1 MASAGVGNPDLT
13 EIERNLV
20 RLGERLG
27 RAAERAGRNPSGVQ
41 LVAVTKGF
49 PPETIRLAAQLG
61 LTQVGENRV
70 EEALPKRE
78 GLVDL
83 PELAW
88 HMIGHLQSRKAAL
101 VPGAFRMV
109 HSVDRPKIARLLDR
123 HAGLAGLRLPVLLQ
137 CNVSGEAS
145 KSGWPLPDRPTWET
159 VLPEFDQIAR
169 LPHLQLMGLM
179 TMAPLTADMEAA
191 RPVFRTLRHLAE
203 FLRDRTPWGW
213 EVLSMGMSDDF
224 EIAVE
229 EGATLLRIG
238 RALFGPRPEG

>member
-1 MASAGVGNPDLT
+1 LT
-13 EIERNLV
+13 EIERNLS
-20 RLGERLG
+20 LLHERIR
-27 RAAERAGRNPSGVQ
+27 RAAERAGRNPSEVQ

-49 PPETIRLAAQLG
+49 PPGTIRLAAQAG

-70 EEALPKRE
+70 EEALPKQE
-78 GLVDL
+78 SLVDL

-101 VPGAFRMV
+101 VPGAFRML

-123 HAGLAGLRLPVLLQ
+123 HASSAGLRLPVLLQ
-137 CNVSGEAS
+137 CNVSGEAT
-145 KSGWPLPDRPTWET
+145 KSGWPLADRSTWEAI
-159 VLPEFDQIAR
+159 LPEFDQIAR

-179 TMAPLTADMEAA
+179 TMAPLSPDPEAA
-191 RPVFRTLRHLAE
+191 RPAFRALRHLAE
-203 FLRDRTPWGW
+203 FLRERTPWGW

-224 EIAVE
+224 EMAVE

>member
-1 MASAGVGNPDLT
+1 VGNPNLT
-13 EIERNLV
+13 EIERNLSQL
-20 RLGERLG
+20 RERIR
-27 RAAERAGRNPSGVQ
+27 RAAERAGKDPSGVQ
-41 LVAVTKGF
+41 LIAVTKGF
-49 PPETIRLAAQLG
+49 PPETIRLAAQVG

-78 GLVDL
+78 ALGDL
-83 PELAW
+83 PGLAW
-88 HMIGHLQSRKAAL
+88 HLIGHLQSRKAAL

-123 HAGLAGLRLPVLLQ
+123 QAGSAGLRLPVLLQ

-145 KSGWPLPDRPTWET
+145 KSGWPLGDRSTWEA
-159 VLPEFDQIAR
+159 VLPDLAQIAQ
-169 LPHLQLMGLM
+169 LPHLHVMGLM
-179 TMAPLTADMEAA
+179 TMAPLTPDPEAA
-191 RPVFRTLRHLAE
+191 RPVFRTLRNLAE
-203 FLRDRTPWGW
+203 FLRGRTPWGW

-238 RALFGPRPEG
+238 RALFGTRP

>member
-1 MASAGVGNPDLT
+1 MGNPSLT
-13 EIERNLV
+13 EIERNLSQL
-20 RLGERLG
+20 RERIR
-27 RAAERAGRNPSGVQ
+27 RAAERAGRNPSRVQ

-49 PPETIRLAAQLG
+49 PPETIRLAAQVG

-78 GLVDL
+78 ALGDL

-123 HAGLAGLRLPVLLQ
+123 QAGSAGLRLPVLLQ

-145 KSGWPLPDRPTWET
+145 KSGWPLADRSTWET

-179 TMAPLTADMEAA
+179 TMAPLTPDPEAA
-191 RPVFRTLRHLAE
+191 RPAFRTLRRLAE
-203 FLRDRTPWGW
+203 FLREGTPWGW

-238 RALFGPRPEG
+238 RELFGPRPEG

>member
-1 MASAGVGNPDLT
+1 MT
-13 EIERNLV
+13 EIERNLSQL
-20 RLGERLG
+20 RERIR
-27 RAAERAGRNPSGVQ
+27 RAAERAGRDPSEVQ

-49 PPETIRLAAQLG
+49 PPETIRLAAQAG
-61 LTQVGENRV
+61 LTEVGENRV

-78 GLVDL
+78 ALGDL
-83 PELAW
+83 PGLAW

-123 HAGLAGLRLPVLLQ
+123 QAGSAGLRLPVLLQ

-145 KSGWPLPDRPTWET
+145 KSGWPLADRSTWET

-179 TMAPLTADMEAA
+179 TMAPLTPDPEAA
-191 RPVFRTLRHLAE
+191 RPAFRTLRRLAE
-203 FLRDRTPWGW
+203 FLREGTPWGW

-238 RALFGPRPEG
+238 RELFGPRPEG

>member
-1 MASAGVGNPDLT
+1 
-13 EIERNLV
+13 
-20 RLGERLG
+20 
-27 RAAERAGRNPSGVQ
+27 
-41 LVAVTKGF
+41 VTKGF
-49 PPETIRLAAQLG
+49 PPETIRLAAQAG
-61 LTQVGENRV
+61 LTEVGENRV

-78 GLVDL
+78 ALGDL
-83 PELAW
+83 PGLAW

-123 HAGLAGLRLPVLLQ
+123 QAGSAGLRLPVLLQ

-145 KSGWPLPDRPTWET
+145 KSGWPLADRSTWET

-179 TMAPLTADMEAA
+179 TMAPLTPDPEAT
-191 RPVFRTLRHLAE
+191 RPAFRTLRRLAE
-203 FLRDRTPWGW
+203 FLREGTPWGW

-238 RALFGPRPEG
+238 RELFGPRPEG

>member
-1 MASAGVGNPDLT
+1 MGNPGLT
-13 EIERNLV
+13 EIGRNLSQL
-20 RLGERLG
+20 RERIR
-27 RAAERAGRNPSGVQ
+27 RAAERAGRDPSEVQ

-49 PPETIRLAAQLG
+49 PPETIRLAAQAG
-61 LTQVGENRV
+61 LTEVGENRV

-78 GLVDL
+78 ALGDL
-83 PELAW
+83 PGLAW

-123 HAGLAGLRLPVLLQ
+123 QAGSAGLRLPVLLQ

-145 KSGWPLPDRPTWET
+145 KSGWPLADRSTWET

-179 TMAPLTADMEAA
+179 TMAPLTPDPEAA
-191 RPVFRTLRHLAE
+191 RPAFRTLRRLAE
-203 FLRDRTPWGW
+203 FLREGTPWGW

-238 RALFGPRPEG
+238 RELFGPRPEG

>member
-1 MASAGVGNPDLT
+1 MGNPGLT
-13 EIERNLV
+13 EIERNLSQL
-20 RLGERLG
+20 RERIR
-27 RAAERAGRNPSGVQ
+27 RAAERAGRDPSEVQ

-49 PPETIRLAAQLG
+49 PPETIRLAAQAG
-61 LTQVGENRV
+61 LTEVGENRV

-78 GLVDL
+78 ALGDL
-83 PELAW
+83 PGLAW

-123 HAGLAGLRLPVLLQ
+123 QAGSAGLRLPVLLQ

-145 KSGWPLPDRPTWET
+145 KSGWPLADRSTWET

-179 TMAPLTADMEAA
+179 TMAPLTPDPEAA
-191 RPVFRTLRHLAE
+191 RPAFRTLRRLAE
-203 FLRDRTPWGW
+203 FLREGTPWGW

-238 RALFGPRPEG
+238 RELFGPRPEG

>member
-1 MASAGVGNPDLT
+1 VGNPGLT
-13 EIERNLV
+13 EIERNLSQL
-20 RLGERLG
+20 RERIR
-27 RAAERAGRNPSGVQ
+27 RAAERAGRDPSEVQ

-49 PPETIRLAAQLG
+49 PPETIRLAAQAG
-61 LTQVGENRV
+61 LTEVGENRV

-78 GLVDL
+78 ALGDL
-83 PELAW
+83 PGLAW

-123 HAGLAGLRLPVLLQ
+123 QAGSAGLRLPVLLQ

-145 KSGWPLPDRPTWET
+145 KSGWPLADRSTWET

-179 TMAPLTADMEAA
+179 TMAPLTPDPEAA
-191 RPVFRTLRHLAE
+191 RPAFRTLRRLAE
-203 FLRDRTPWGW
+203 FLREGTPWGW

-238 RALFGPRPEG
+238 RELFGPRPER

>member
-1 MASAGVGNPDLT
+1 VGNPGLT
-13 EIERNLV
+13 EIERNLSQL
-20 RLGERLG
+20 RERIR
-27 RAAERAGRNPSGVQ
+27 RAAERAGRDPSEVQ

-49 PPETIRLAAQLG
+49 PPETIRLAAQAG
-61 LTQVGENRV
+61 LTEVGENRV

-78 GLVDL
+78 ALGDL
-83 PELAW
+83 PGLAW

-123 HAGLAGLRLPVLLQ
+123 QAGSAGLRLPVLLQ

-145 KSGWPLPDRPTWET
+145 KSGWPLADRSTWET

-179 TMAPLTADMEAA
+179 TMAPLTPDPEAA
-191 RPVFRTLRHLAE
+191 RPAFRTLRRLAE
-203 FLRDRTPWGW
+203 FLREGTPWGW

-238 RALFGPRPEG
+238 RELFGPRPEG

>member
-1 MASAGVGNPDLT
+1 VGNPGLT
-13 EIERNLV
+13 EIGRNLSQL
-20 RLGERLG
+20 RERIR
-27 RAAERAGRNPSGVQ
+27 RAAERAGRDPSEVQ

-49 PPETIRLAAQLG
+49 PPETIRLAAQAG

-78 GLVDL
+78 ALGDL
-83 PELAW
+83 PGLAW

-123 HAGLAGLRLPVLLQ
+123 QAGSAGLRLPVLLQ

-145 KSGWPLPDRPTWET
+145 KSGWPLADRSTWET

-179 TMAPLTADMEAA
+179 TMAPLTPDPEAA
-191 RPVFRTLRHLAE
+191 RPAFRTLRRLAE
-203 FLRDRTPWGW
+203 FLREGTPWGW

-238 RALFGPRPEG
+238 RELFGPRPEG

>member
-1 MASAGVGNPDLT
+1 M
-13 EIERNLV
+13 
-20 RLGERLG
+20 
-27 RAAERAGRNPSGVQ
+27 
-41 LVAVTKGF
+41 TKGF
-49 PPETIRLAAQLG
+49 PPETIRLAAQAG

-78 GLVDL
+78 ALGDL
-83 PELAW
+83 PGLAW

-123 HAGLAGLRLPVLLQ
+123 HASSAGLRLPVLLQ
-137 CNVSGEAS
+137 CNVSGETS
-145 KSGWPLPDRPTWET
+145 KSGWQLADRSTWET
-159 VLPEFDQIAR
+159 VLPELDQIAR
-169 LPHLQLMGLM
+169 MPHLQVMGLM
-179 TMAPLTADMEAA
+179 TMAPLTPDPEAA
-191 RPVFRTLRHLAE
+191 RPVFRTLRNLAE
-203 FLRDRTPWGW
+203 FLRGRTPWGW

-238 RALFGPRPEG
+238 RALFGTRPEG

>member
-1 MASAGVGNPDLT
+1 VGNPNLT
-13 EIERNLV
+13 EIERNLGQV
-20 RLGERLG
+20 RERIR
-27 RAAERAGRNPSGVQ
+27 RAAERAGGDPSGVQ

-49 PPETIRLAAQLG
+49 PPETIRLAAQVG

-78 GLVDL
+78 ALGDL

-88 HMIGHLQSRKAAL
+88 HMIGHLQSRKATL

-123 HAGLAGLRLPVLLQ
+123 QAGSADLRLPVLLQ
-137 CNVSGEAS
+137 CNISGEAS
-145 KSGWPLPDRPTWET
+145 KSGWPLADRSSWGA
-159 VLPEFDQIAR
+159 VLPDFDQIAR
-169 LPHLQLMGLM
+169 LPHLQVMGLM
-179 TMAPLTADMEAA
+179 TMAPLTPDPEAT

-203 FLRDRTPWGW
+203 FLRDRTTWGW

-224 EIAVE
+224 EVAVE

-238 RALFGPRPEG
+238 RALFGTRP